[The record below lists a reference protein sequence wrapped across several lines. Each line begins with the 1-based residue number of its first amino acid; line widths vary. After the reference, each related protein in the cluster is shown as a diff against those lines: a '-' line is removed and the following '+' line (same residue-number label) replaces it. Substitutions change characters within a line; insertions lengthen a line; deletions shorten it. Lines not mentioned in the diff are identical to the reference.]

1 MTTLKLRFAPSPT
14 GYLHIG
20 NARPAL
26 FNWLVALKSGGDYLL
41 RIDDTDR
48 ERSTQEFER
57 AIIEDLAWLGISPH
71 RIVKQ
76 SDRLDRYEAAAAHL
90 REKGLL
96 YACYETADELD
107 RRRKRQL
114 QRGQP
119 PVYDRAGLR
128 LSDEER
134 ARLEA
139 AGRRPYWRFKLSGRN
154 VAWDDL
160 MRGPCHIETG
170 SLSDPVLIREDTA
183 PLYTFTS
190 VVDDVELGITEVIR
204 GEDHVTNT
212 AVQIEIFEALGAFPP
227 VFAHHNLLTNASGEG
242 LSKRL
247 GHLSLRGLREAGME
261 PMAVAALAVLTGTS
275 EALRPVADMEELA
288 SLFALDKVSRTS
300 AKFDEQELRALNG
313 RLLHQTPCAAVANR
327 LVGMGVGGGEAFWL
341 AVRGNCEI
349 LADAQGWWRLV
360 SQPARPMILDA
371 DREFLAEARAALPPE
386 PFGAESWRDW
396 TTALKERSGRK
407 GRSLFMP
414 LRQALT
420 GLEHG
425 PDMTH
430 LLPFIGRERAERR
443 LAGEEA

>member
-1 MTTLKLRFAPSPT
+1 
-14 GYLHIG
+14 
-20 NARPAL
+20 
-26 FNWLVALKSGGDYLL
+26 
-41 RIDDTDR
+41 
-48 ERSTQEFER
+48 
-57 AIIEDLAWLGISPH
+57 
-71 RIVKQ
+71 
-76 SDRLDRYEAAAAHL
+76 
-90 REKGLL
+90 
-96 YACYETADELD
+96 
-107 RRRKRQL
+107 
-114 QRGQP
+114 
-119 PVYDRAGLR
+119 
-128 LSDEER
+128 
-134 ARLEA
+134 
-139 AGRRPYWRFKLSGRN
+139 
-154 VAWDDL
+154 
-160 MRGPCHIETG
+160 
-170 SLSDPVLIREDTA
+170 
-183 PLYTFTS
+183 
-190 VVDDVELGITEVIR
+190 
-204 GEDHVTNT
+204 
-212 AVQIEIFEALGAFPP
+212 
-227 VFAHHNLLTNASGEG
+227 
-242 LSKRL
+242 
-247 GHLSLRGLREAGME
+247 
-261 PMAVAALAVLTGTS
+261 
-275 EALRPVADMEELA
+275 MEELA